1 MSKIESFI
9 YKMKNKRG
17 NSIVIVIGIFV
28 ILMVTMASFFQSG
41 VKSNYTANLVGERL
55 LAQKFASSVALVTCQ
70 YIKSI
75 LPQRNGENPL
85 SMELH
90 DILSVPFNMMK
101 SESRVPSSGESLY
114 EILNNKLKVESE
126 GILDYLIKEYTET
139 ENNKLG
145 LRGLKIKNLH
155 IELRK
160 SEFQP
165 KPLTSNGEHFFPRE
179 KEGYL
184 HICFDV
190 HYTIPGKKASE
201 PAKENYR
208 FSSKVKVCSNLVPVL
223 SKFNLYIGS
232 ALGINN
238 EASNQRFNVIKTNC
252 NGLLKEG
259 ELIRPWVLDNGPL
272 NKSARD
278 FNTFVNYQTG
288 FVYLGGGTPSK
299 PIILGLGLVG
309 DVTYS
314 KRYYGE
320 GFHLYKNQTTG
331 AGYWK
336 IFKKLGENGFVMQAD
351 LGLWDNDDNAEDN
364 KKFKHYRDRFSQ
376 ACQKQTKRNSIF
388 KLYGIDDSESPT
400 VVLGHVNSMVG
411 SIREFILFDSPIS
424 SGVYER
430 DELEYIEDNREFELA
445 IEDANEDDD
454 NGSGDAGEGNYEI
467 DHLYTCYKE
476 NVGAPLTLDKY
487 NKEFATQLTMYNYN
501 LGLLNYCTGNAVVSP
516 LKQHFTEQKITEL
529 CTVPNG
535 LSSNS
540 NNGSVFNS
548 IPGIYSKIY
557 PDKSL
562 EDINVFLEEK
572 AIKER
577 CSWFYELNENENI
590 TDFLKKYG
598 YLTANGSLVLEGWGY
613 IKNKGPNP
621 VEIPAISSVDGQGGL
636 VIEPMNEGNANI
648 IIKDNIV
655 ERTGH
660 LTLLALKGSI
670 SIAPNVHQ
678 VDASLIAGG
687 GQLILEGSE
696 PDLEIKGNVAMKEID
711 GKESGLSKI
720 GRGLKLVYNP
730 NLAALPF
737 CNDNTDSSRSERDM
751 LMYSL
756 EDEPRLS
763 D

>member
-1 MSKIESFI
+1 
-9 YKMKNKRG
+9 MKNKRG
-17 NSIVIVIGIFV
+17 NSIAIVIGIF
-28 ILMVTMASFFQSG
+28 ILLMAIMASFFQSG
-41 VKSNYTANLVGERL
+41 IKSTYTANLVGEKL

-90 DILSVPFNMMK
+90 DALSVPFGMMK
-101 SESRVPSSGESLY
+101 SESRIPSSGESLSD
-114 EILNNKLKVESE
+114 ILNDKLKVESE
-126 GILDYLIKEYTET
+126 GILNYLIKEYTET
-139 ENNKLG
+139 ENNRLG
-145 LRGLKIKNLH
+145 LRGLEIKDLH

-165 KPLTSNGEHFFPRE
+165 KPLTMKDEHFFPRE

-190 HYTIPGKKASE
+190 HYIVPGKKSSE
-201 PAKENYR
+201 TAKESYR
-208 FSSKVKVCSNLVPVL
+208 FSSKVKVCSNIVPVL

-232 ALGINN
+232 ALGQND
-238 EASNQRFNVIKTNC
+238 EASNQRFNMIKTNC

-259 ELIRPWVLDNGPL
+259 ESVRPWVLDNGPL

-278 FNTFVNYQTG
+278 FDSFVNYQTG

-299 PIILGLGLVG
+299 PIILGLALVG
-309 DVTYS
+309 EVTYS
-314 KRYYGE
+314 NRYYGE

-351 LGLWDNDDNAEDN
+351 MGLWDNDDDAEGN
-364 KKFKHYRDRFSQ
+364 KKYKHYRDRFSQ

-400 VVLGHVNSMVG
+400 VVLGYVNSMVG
-411 SIREFILFDSPIS
+411 SVREFILFDTPIS
-424 SGVYER
+424 SGFYDR
-430 DELEYIEDNREFELA
+430 DELEYIDDIREFELA
-445 IEDANEDDD
+445 IENTFEDDD
-454 NGSGDAGEGNYEI
+454 NDNGAGEGNYEI
-467 DHLYTCYKE
+467 DHLYACYME
-476 NVGAPLTLDKY
+476 NMGTPLTMDKY
-487 NKEFATQLTMYNYN
+487 NKEFATQLSKFNYN
-501 LGLLNYCTGNAVVSP
+501 LGLLNYCTGNSVVNP

-529 CTVPNG
+529 CTMPKG
-535 LSSNS
+535 LGSNP
-540 NNGSVFNS
+540 NNGSVFTS
-548 IPGIYSKIY
+548 IPGIYSRIY
-557 PDKSL
+557 PDKNL
-562 EDINVFLEEK
+562 EDIDVFLEEK

-590 TDFLKKYG
+590 SDFLKKYG
-598 YLTANGSLVLEGWGY
+598 YLTPDGRLVMEGWGY
-613 IKNKGPNP
+613 IKNKGANP

-636 VIEPMNEGNANI
+636 VIEPMNGGSANI
-648 IIKDNIV
+648 IIKDDIV

-660 LTLLALKGSI
+660 LTLIALKGSI
-670 SIAPNVHQ
+670 VIAENVRH

-687 GQLILEGSE
+687 GQLILEGNESN
-696 PDLEIKGNVAMKEID
+696 LEIKGNVAMKEID
-711 GKESGLSKI
+711 GSESGLSKI
-720 GRGLKLVYNP
+720 RRGLKLVYNP

-751 LMYSL
+751 LMYSI

>member
-1 MSKIESFI
+1 
-9 YKMKNKRG
+9 MKSKRG
-17 NSIVIVIGIFV
+17 NSIVIVIGIFIV
-28 ILMVTMASFFQSG
+28 LMVMMVSFFQSG
-41 VKSNYTANLVGERL
+41 VKSTHTANLVGERL

-90 DILSVPFNMMK
+90 DALSVPLNMMK
-101 SESRVPSSGESLY
+101 TESKIPSSGESLF
-114 EILNNKLKVESE
+114 EIINDKLKVDSE

-139 ENNKLG
+139 EDNKLG
-145 LRGLKIKNLH
+145 LRGLEIKDLH

-165 KPLTSNGEHFFPRE
+165 KSLTSKGEHFFPRE

-190 HYTIPGKKASE
+190 RYVIPGVKASE
-201 PAKENYR
+201 RAKENYR
-208 FSSKVKVCSNLVPVL
+208 FSSKVKVCSNIVPVL

-232 ALGINN
+232 ALGMNN
-238 EASNQRFNVIKTNC
+238 DASNQRFNVIKTNC

-259 ELIRPWVLDNGPL
+259 EQIKPWILDNGPL
-272 NKSARD
+272 NKSARNFD
-278 FNTFVNYQTG
+278 AFVNQQIG
-288 FVYLGGGTPSK
+288 FVYLGGGTPLK
-299 PIILGLGLVG
+299 PIVLGLALVG

-314 KRYYGE
+314 NRYYGE
-320 GFHLYKNQTTG
+320 GFHLYKNQSTG

-336 IFKKLGENGFVMQAD
+336 IFKKIGENGFIMQAD
-351 LGLWDNDDNAEDN
+351 MGLWDNDEDAEGN
-364 KKFKHYRDRFSQ
+364 KIYKHYRDRFSQ

-400 VVLGHVNSMVG
+400 VVLGYVNSMVG

-430 DELEYIEDNREFELA
+430 EELEYIEDSREFNLA
-445 IEDANEDDD
+445 IEDSDEED
-454 NGSGDAGEGNYEI
+454 GDGYGAGDGNYEI
-467 DHLYTCYKE
+467 GHFYTCYKE
-476 NVGAPLTLDKY
+476 NAGTPLTIDKY
-487 NKEFATQLTMYNYN
+487 NQEFATQLSKYNYN
-501 LGLLNYCTGNAVVSP
+501 FGLLNYCTGNAVVNP
-516 LKQHFTEQKITEL
+516 LKQQFTDQKIIEL
-529 CTVPNG
+529 CTMPKSLG
-535 LSSNS
+535 SNP
-540 NNGSVFNS
+540 NNGSVFTS
-548 IPGIYSKIY
+548 IPGIYSRIY
-557 PDKSL
+557 PDKNL
-562 EDINVFLEEK
+562 EDIDVFLEEK
-572 AIKER
+572 AIKNR
-577 CSWFYELNENENI
+577 CSWFYELNEDENI

-598 YLTANGSLVLEGWGY
+598 YLTANGNLVLEGWGY
-613 IKNKGPNP
+613 IKNKGDNP

-636 VIEPMNEGNANI
+636 VIEPMNGGNANI
-648 IIKDNIV
+648 IIKNDIV

-660 LTLLALKGSI
+660 LTLLALKGNI
-670 SIAPNVHQ
+670 GIAENVHH

-687 GQLILEGSE
+687 GQLILEGNE
-696 PDLEIKGNVAMKEID
+696 PNLEIKGNVAMKVID
-711 GKESGLSKI
+711 GNEGGLSKI

-730 NLAALPF
+730 NLSALPF
-737 CNDNTDSSRSERDM
+737 CNDSTESSRSERDM
-751 LMYSL
+751 LMYSI